1 MCVSVLVSVFVCVC
15 VCVHVHASIWRI
27 RVHVHAREFV
37 GLRGGGRFKRT
48 TACLA
53 NISDAD
59 ITEVC
64 CGVRRGFGRGYARG
78 LRLLHEDALRAVTA
92 WGERLLGRCAPRM
105 GQRIGFRTP
114 MPESKFTRTLCYNCY
129 NYSRELAMILRHG
142 LFAARECGEQTHV
155 VAPVEC
161 VGQRTPPGC
170 RIACR

>member
-1 MCVSVLVSVFVCVC
+1 MCVYVFVSVCVC

-37 GLRGGGRFKRT
+37 GLGGGGRFKRT

-92 WGERLLGRCAPRM
+92 WGARLLGRCVPRM
-105 GQRIGFRTP
+105 
-114 MPESKFTRTLCYNCY
+114 
-129 NYSRELAMILRHG
+129 
-142 LFAARECGEQTHV
+142 
-155 VAPVEC
+155 
-161 VGQRTPPGC
+161 
-170 RIACR
+170 